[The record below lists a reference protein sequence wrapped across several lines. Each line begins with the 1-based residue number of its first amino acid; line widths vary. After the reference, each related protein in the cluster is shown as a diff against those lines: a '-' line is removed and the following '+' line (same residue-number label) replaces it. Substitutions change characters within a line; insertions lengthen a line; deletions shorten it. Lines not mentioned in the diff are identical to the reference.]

1 MKLNRGEQMFLVSIR
16 NWCNETSDRI
26 DPELSHK
33 SDDANDIDSINRIV
47 VKILHRYNLLGM
59 AK

>member
-26 DPELSHK
+26 DPKLTHK
-33 SDDANDIDSINRIV
+33 NQDANDIDGINGIV
-47 VKILHRYNLLGM
+47 VKILSRYELLKGD
-59 AK
+59 K